1 MAWTPPNGVLNF
13 VDVQAAIKTFQGGAS
28 TAPLIW
34 ADIGP
39 ETPNRIV
46 NFNDVLWL
54 ILAFIGEPY
63 PFSAP
68 ADCP

>member
-1 MAWTPPNGVLNF
+1 M
-13 VDVQAAIKTFQGGAS
+13 QAAIKTFQDGES

-34 ADIGP
+34 ADIEP
-39 ETPNRIV
+39 ETPNRVV
-46 NFNDVLWL
+46 NFNEVLWL
-54 ILAFIGEPY
+54 VLAFTGEPY